1 MIDPTAP
8 CTCCADVW
16 SYIADHIDP
25 DATLTEHW
33 PKYHGPE
40 EISALYEELTA
51 WRVALPEPRTG
62 WITVEHLE
70 RYIRGD
76 Y

>member
-1 MIDPTAP
+1 MIDPAAP

-16 SYIADHIDP
+16 SYIAHHIDP
-25 DATLTEHW
+25 DATLTDHW

-40 EISALYEELTA
+40 EISAIHVELTA
-51 WRVALPEPRTG
+51 WADGMGEHELL
-62 WITVEHLE
+62 ITVEHLE
-70 RYIRGD
+70 RYINGD